1 MAAPQLNY
9 HHLRLFWEVSRVGSL
24 RAAAKRLHLS
34 EPTISAQIKV
44 LEKTLG
50 KRLLDRTSRG
60 LTPTSSGRLMAD
72 YAAEIFSLG
81 ADMVRA
87 LQEQSGRLTLRLH
100 IGITDSLPKLVA
112 WRLIRPVMKVF
123 PNLQLS
129 CAEGHAQE
137 LLGQLAA
144 GRLDVVISDEEAPPN
159 LPVKAFT
166 HHLGESQVVF
176 CAAPGV
182 ARSFSRNFP
191 ASLKDAP
198 LLLPGGRTAWRH
210 GLDRWFESHRI
221 HPHVVAEFDDAAL
234 MKTAAAD
241 GLGVAPVAQI
251 VLNEAADRYG
261 LIAIGKPVRC
271 GFSCHLI
278 TLDRSMKHPALSVI
292 ARESSEVFHS
302 MKAKPTGGSV
312 R

>member
-9 HHLRLFWEVSRVGSL
+9 HHLRLFWEVSRMGSL
-24 RAAAKRLHLS
+24 RAAAARLHLS
-34 EPTISAQIKV
+34 EPTISAQIKM

-50 KRLLDRTSRG
+50 KRLFDRASRG
-60 LTPTSSGRLMAD
+60 LTPTKSGRLMAD

-87 LQEQSGRLTLRLH
+87 LQEQSERLALRLH

-112 WRLIRPVMKVF
+112 WRLIRPAMKVF

-159 LPVKAFT
+159 MPVKVFN
-166 HHLGESQVVF
+166 HRLGESLVAF
-176 CAAPGV
+176 CAAPAV

-191 ASLKDAP
+191 ASLKEAP

-210 GLDRWFESHRI
+210 GIDRWFESHRI

-241 GLGVAPVAQI
+241 GLGVVPIAQI
-251 VLNEAADRYG
+251 VLDEAADRYG
-261 LIAIGKPVRC
+261 LRAIGKPVRC

-278 TLDRSMKHPALSVI
+278 TLERSMKHPALAVL
-292 ARESSEVFHS
+292 ARESKDVFHS
-302 MKAKPTGGSV
+302 KKAKAAGGSV